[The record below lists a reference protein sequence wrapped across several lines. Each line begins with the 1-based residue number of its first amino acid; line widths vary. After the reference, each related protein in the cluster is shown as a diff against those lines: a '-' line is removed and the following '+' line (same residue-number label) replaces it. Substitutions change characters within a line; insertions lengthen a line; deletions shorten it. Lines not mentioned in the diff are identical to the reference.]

1 MENEI
6 QDLTVRPLTRDDW
19 PVIERLFGPKG
30 ACGGCWCMLWR
41 APYGGQRFEADKGL
55 PNKQAFRKLVTSGE
69 VYGCLAFAGNEP
81 VGWCSI
87 GPRESFPGLQ
97 RSRVL
102 QSEWDGGTWSVTC
115 IFVPPRWRGRG
126 VSKALVGGAIEL
138 ARHAGARELEAYPVV
153 PRSDGTPIPAA
164 FAWTGVPNIF
174 EAVGF
179 REATPDGNRRPI
191 YRRAL

>member
-6 QDLTVRPLTRDDW
+6 PELTVRPLTRDDW

-41 APYGGQRFEADKGL
+41 APYGGQRFEDDKGL
-55 PNKQAFRKLVTSGE
+55 PNKQAFRKLVSSGE

-87 GPRESFPGLQ
+87 GPRGSFPGLE

-102 QSEWDGGTWSVTC
+102 QTDWDEGTWSVTC
-115 IFVPPRWRGRG
+115 LFIPQRWRGRG
-126 VSKALVGGAIEL
+126 IALALVRNAVEL
-138 ARHAGARELEAYPVV
+138 ARHEGARELEAYPVV
-153 PRSDGTPIPAA
+153 PRCEGTAIPAA
-164 FAWTGVPNIF
+164 FAWTGVPSIF
-174 EAVGF
+174 EKAGF
-179 REATPDGNRRPI
+179 LVATPVGNRRPI
-191 YRRAL
+191 YRYSF